1 MTIALGL
8 PCQGGL
14 LICADQEVSAHTPA
28 GQSDKQSGE
37 QLDKFYEE
45 RISCF
50 DLFGSAVVSTYAGS
64 HNLWKEANEKIARR
78 LLELQ
83 GPEEEGD
90 VCVTPQAIYDSA
102 DEVFTAMG
110 RPANLQMLLGVG
122 GVFDS
127 PELFVFDGAMHRA
140 RSIACVGAPESSLI
154 RYLADNLYSP
164 SMNLEAAKNLGIYL
178 ISKAAQYVRGV
189 GAPIDAVVVTGH
201 QPEWLGDT
209 EIKQRE
215 AAMLAREKALLKQI
229 LGPPSSPAT
238 WP

>member
-14 LICADQEVSAHTPA
+14 LICADQEVSRQGPDAHT
-28 GQSDKQSGE
+28 GE
-37 QLDKFYEE
+37 EPDKFYEE

-64 HNLWKEANEKIARR
+64 HGLWQEANEKIARR

-90 VCVTPQAIYDSA
+90 VCVIPQAIYDTA
-102 DEVFTAMG
+102 DEVFAAMG
-110 RPANLQMLLGVG
+110 RPASLQMLLGVG
-122 GVFDS
+122 GVFDT
-127 PELFVFDGAMHRA
+127 PELFVFDRGAMHRA
-140 RSIACVGAPESSLI
+140 KGVTCVGASESSLI

-178 ISKAAQYVRGV
+178 IAKAAQYVNGV

-215 AAMLAREKALLKQI
+215 AAMLSREKALLKQI

>member
-1 MTIALGL
+1 MSIALGL

-14 LICADQEVSAHTPA
+14 LICADQEVLAQDP
-28 GQSDKQSGE
+28 GQHSGQ

-64 HNLWKEANEKIARR
+64 HGLWKEANEKIARR
-78 LLELQ
+78 LLDLQ

-90 VCVTPQAIYDSA
+90 VCVIPQAIYDSA
-102 DEVFTAMG
+102 DEVFTSMG
-110 RPANLQMLLGVG
+110 RPANLQMLLAVG
-122 GVFDS
+122 GVFDA
-127 PELFVFDGAMHRA
+127 PELFVFEQGAMHRA
-140 RSIACVGAPESSLI
+140 KAITCVGAPESSLI

-164 SMNLEAAKNLGIYL
+164 SMDLEAAKNLGIYL
-178 ISKAAQYVRGV
+178 ISKAAQYVHGV

>member
-14 LICADQEVSAHTPA
+14 LICADQEILAQGA
-28 GQSDKQSGE
+28 DKY
-37 QLDKFYEE
+37 YEE
-45 RISCF
+45 RISCM
-50 DLFGSAVVSTYAGS
+50 DLFGSALVTTYAGLPG
-64 HNLWKEANEKIARR
+64 LWKEANEKIARR

-90 VCVTPQAIYDSA
+90 VCVIPQAIYDTA
-102 DEVFTAMG
+102 DEVFAGMG
-110 RPANLQMLLGVG
+110 RPSNLQMLLGVG

-127 PELFVFDGAMHRA
+127 PELFVFDRGAMHRA
-140 RSIACVGAPESSLI
+140 AGIVWLGPGESSVI
-154 RYLADNLYSP
+154 RYLADNLYAP
-164 SMNLEAAKNLGIYL
+164 GMDLEAAKNLGIYL
-178 ISKAAQYVRGV
+178 ISKASQYINGV
-189 GAPIDAVVVTGH
+189 GAPIEAVVVTGH

-215 AAMLAREKALLKQI
+215 AAMQAREKGLLKQI
-229 LGPPSSPAT
+229 LSPPSSAT

>member
-1 MTIALGL
+1 MTIALGV
-8 PCQGGL
+8 PCREGL
-14 LICADQEVSAHTPA
+14 LICADQEVLVS
-28 GQSDKQSGE
+28 GSDKYY
-37 QLDKFYEE
+37 DE

-50 DLFGSAVVSTYAGS
+50 DLFGSALVSTYAGS
-64 HNLWKEANEKIARR
+64 PGLWKEANEKISRR

-90 VCVTPQAIYDSA
+90 VCVIPQQIYDTA
-102 DEVFTAMG
+102 DEVFSGMG

-122 GVFDS
+122 GVFSS
-127 PELFVFDGAMHRA
+127 PELFVFDHGAMHRA
-140 RSIACVGAPESSLI
+140 KGVTCIGAGESSML

-164 SMNLEAAKNLGIYL
+164 EITLEAVKNLGIYL
-178 ISKAAQYVRGV
+178 IAKAAQYVSGV
-189 GAPIDAVVVTGH
+189 GAPIDAVLVTGH

-209 EIKQRE
+209 EIRERE

-229 LGPPSSPAT
+229 LGPSSPAT